1 MRWSKQLAPRPIV
14 ASNGRRPSRFAGLG
28 LAGLPAGDYELVLK
42 VTDETTGQTI
52 ERREPL
58 AILPS
63 QPAPAS
69 AGRQP

>member
-1 MRWSKQLAPRPIV
+1 MVKQLDAAADRAAAAARRA
-14 ASNGRRPSRFAGLG
+14 ASPALG
-28 LAGLPAGDYELVLK
+28 LAGLPPGDYELVLK
-42 VTDETTGQTI
+42 VTDEIAGQSV

-63 QPAPAS
+63 PSRSPAS